1 MLIEEE
7 YQGISNVDEDL
18 FSPKRKERLILLDG
32 KGRQLLK
39 VQEETMRQKSRAVLL
54 KDGDNN

>member
-18 FSPKRKERLILLDG
+18 FLVERKERLLLLDG
-32 KGRQLLK
+32 NGRQLLK
-39 VQEETMRQKSRAVLL
+39 VQEEIMR
-54 KDGDNN
+54 